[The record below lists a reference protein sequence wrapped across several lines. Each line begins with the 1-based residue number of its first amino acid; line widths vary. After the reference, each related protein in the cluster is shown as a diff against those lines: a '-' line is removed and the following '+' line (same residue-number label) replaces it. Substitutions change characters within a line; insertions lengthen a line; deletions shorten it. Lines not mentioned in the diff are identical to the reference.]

1 MENKYLEDLKEIK
14 EMMSKSSRFISLSG
28 WSGVAAGVTALA
40 GLYAVDQ
47 VLSRENA
54 RLLYYSG
61 EGLSEPQFMLVCI
74 AACTIVVA
82 AGAAIFFTTQKA
94 KIENQPIWD
103 AQSRRLTINLLIPLI
118 TGGIF
123 SLMLLSK
130 GNLEFVMPTTLIFY
144 GLALVN
150 ASRYTLHEI
159 RSLGILEIIIG
170 LCAMQ
175 WLEVSHY
182 LWGLGFG
189 ILHIA
194 YGIYIRIKYKQ

>member
-1 MENKYLEDLKEIK
+1 MEKQYLEDLKEIK

-28 WSGVAAGVTALA
+28 WSGVAAGIIALG
-40 GLYAVDQ
+40 GLYAVNK
-47 VLSRENA
+47 VLSKDDT
-54 RLLYYSG
+54 RLLYYDG

-74 AACTIVVA
+74 AACTILLA
-82 AGAAIFFTTQKA
+82 TGAAIFFTTQKA
-94 KIENQPIWD
+94 KKENQPIWD
-103 AQSRRLTINLLIPLI
+103 AQTRRLLINLLIPLI

-123 SLMLLSK
+123 SLLFLSK
-130 GNLEFVMPTTLIFY
+130 GLFEFVMPATLVFY

-175 WLEVSHY
+175 WIEFSHF
-182 LWGLGFG
+182 LWGIGFG
-189 ILHIA
+189 ILHIV